1 MRPKFQRFAMF
12 NCQRLNDIVKQTR
25 ITDDFYKLHLA
36 AIMVQETCIKET
48 GLNKF
53 ISSDGKKVCLC
64 NSGNGSKWIWTVGI
78 ITTENK
84 NVTFKPVSERIFIIT
99 TNTNENIKRHL
110 ISTYA
115 ATLENTVRNP
125 DETHIF
131 YEKLSSLINSIK
143 QRDALTIGGDFN
155 AKTKLQV
162 SEMENQ
168 LVVGKYSK
176 SNVKENGNLLIE
188 FCKLYNL
195 LITSTI
201 FKHKPSRQTTW
212 ISTLPPTFP
221 RKNPYRNQIDYI
233 LLRQNITSKIF
244 DSRSFN
250 SNFTRS
256 GHKPVIAKIQNQMDV
271 PEKSNRYQIF

>member
-1 MRPKFQRFAMF
+1 M
-12 NCQRLNDIVKQTR
+12 
-25 ITDDFYKLHLA
+25 
-36 AIMVQETCIKET
+36 
-48 GLNKF
+48 
-53 ISSDGKKVCLC
+53 
-64 NSGNGSKWIWTVGI
+64 
-78 ITTENK
+78 
-84 NVTFKPVSERIFIIT
+84 
-99 TNTNENIKRHL
+99 
-110 ISTYA
+110 
-115 ATLENTVRNP
+115 RNP